1 MPVSTLILLKFCF
14 PHVKQVRFAG
24 IIFAMAIASWN
35 ILLFCRFALLLLN
48 DEGGTQLCKQ
58 EFEEHYL
65 DDVVNNV
72 IYPVTGGNRY
82 IARALR
88 EQMIKAG
95 FEQPH

>member
-1 MPVSTLILLKFCF
+1 MTTLNTSMGRYSLKAKNSGD
-14 PHVKQVRFAG
+14 HIKGSFA
-24 IIFAMAIASWN
+24 I
-35 ILLFCRFALLLLN
+35 N
-48 DEGGTQLCKQ
+48 DEGGTQLTMQ

-72 IYPVTGGNRY
+72 IYPVTGGNRE

>member
-1 MPVSTLILLKFCF
+1 MTTINTSIGRYSLKAKNSGD
-14 PHVKQVRFAG
+14 HIKGSFA
-24 IIFAMAIASWN
+24 I
-35 ILLFCRFALLLLN
+35 N
-48 DEGGTQLCKQ
+48 DEGGTQLTMQ

-72 IYPVTGGNRY
+72 IYPVTGGNRE

>member
-1 MPVSTLILLKFCF
+1 MSTINTSMGRYSLKAKNRGDLIK
-14 PHVKQVRFAG
+14 G
-24 IIFAMAIASWN
+24 SIAI
-35 ILLFCRFALLLLN
+35 N